1 MGPRGPNGSDT
12 VMQQQSPIQ
21 SLSLNLPVEGMTCAA
36 CSTRLERVLGKQ
48 AGVTAARVN
57 LTANSASVDF
67 DAAQLSPLD
76 ITAAISRAGFSVPS
90 ETLELLIGG
99 MTCAACSSRLE
110 KVLSRLPGVERAAV
124 NLATDKAS
132 VTAPAGVVSLAA
144 AIAAVEKAGF
154 TATSAVTAAEQ
165 QAQLQEKSAQQSRK
179 ELQQLVLAMLLS
191 LPLALPMLLMPFGIH
206 AELPALWQLTLA
218 TPVQFWLGWRFYEG
232 AFKSLRGGA
241 GNMDVL
247 VAMGTSAAW
256 GLSAWVTLFGGA
268 GGHLYFEAAA
278 MVITLVLLGK
288 WLEGRAKRSA
298 TSAIRALMDL
308 QPELARVER
317 DGIVVEVPAESV
329 ISGEVVVI
337 RPGERVPVDG
347 LIREGASQLDES
359 LITGESLPVD
369 KGVGE
374 RVTGASV
381 NGSGLLRVEAT
392 TVGTESTLARI
403 IRLVENAQASK
414 APVQKLVDQI
424 SAVFVPVVA
433 VIAGLTFVS
442 WWLIGSNLEVAFIAS
457 VSVLVIACPCALG
470 LATPTA
476 LMVGTG
482 VAARNGVLIKDAE
495 ALERAHHSSA
505 VVLDKT
511 GTLTLGKPTVESVV
525 AVDGDTAGLLRLT
538 ASAQQGSEHPLA
550 HAILSRAETDRL
562 ELLPVA
568 DFNTLP
574 GRGLAARLGE
584 RELLVG
590 NSRLMHEQG
599 IKLDA
604 LGAEGQQLESR
615 GRTLM
620 WVAETAPNP
629 AVLGYIAVSDP
640 VKPEAAAA
648 VAALKRQGILTVMLT
663 GDNRHASRA
672 VAEAVGIDRVVA
684 EVLPEEKAA
693 EVVRLREQG
702 QVVAMVG
709 DGINDAPAL
718 AAADVGMA
726 MGTGTDVAMHTAGI
740 TLMRGDPLLV
750 ADAISISRATYHKI
764 RQNLFWALI
773 YNLVAI
779 PLAASGLLS
788 PVVAGAAMAMSS
800 VSVVSN
806 SLLLRRWRR
815 VA

>member
-1 MGPRGPNGSDT
+1 
-12 VMQQQSPIQ
+12 MQQQATPE
-21 SLSLNLPVEGMTCAA
+21 SLRINLPVEGMTCAA

-48 AGVTAARVN
+48 SGVSAAQVN
-57 LTANSASVDF
+57 LASNSASVEF
-67 DAAQLSPLD
+67 DGAQISPLD

-90 ETLELLIGG
+90 ETLELLISG
-99 MTCAACSSRLE
+99 MTCAACSTRLE
-110 KVLSRLPGVERAAV
+110 KVLSRLPGVERAVV
-124 NLATDKAS
+124 NLATEKAS
-132 VTAPAGVVSLAA
+132 VTAPAGVVTQAGV
-144 AIAAVEKAGF
+144 IAAVERAGF
-154 TATSAVTAAEQ
+154 KATPAATAAEQ
-165 QAQLQEKSAQQSRK
+165 QARQQARAEQLHRR
-179 ELQQLVLAMLLS
+179 ELLQLLLALALS
-191 LPLALPMLLMPFGIH
+191 LPLALPMLLMPLGIQ
-206 AELPALWQLTLA
+206 AELPAFWQLALA

-232 AFKSLRGGA
+232 AYKSLRGGA

-247 VAMGTSAAW
+247 VVMGTSAAW

-268 GGHLYFEAAA
+268 GGHLYFEAGA
-278 MVITLVLLGK
+278 MVISLVLLGK

-298 TSAIRALMDL
+298 ASAIRALMDL
-308 QPELARVER
+308 QPELAGVER
-317 DGIVVEVPAESV
+317 QGAVVEVPAESV
-329 ISGEVVVI
+329 TRGEVVVI

-347 LIREGASQLDES
+347 LIIEGASQLDES
-359 LITGESLPVD
+359 LITGESLPVERT
-369 KGVGE
+369 VGD

-403 IRLVENAQASK
+403 IRLVESAQASK

-433 VIAGLTFVS
+433 AIALLTFLG
-442 WWLIGSNLEVAFIAS
+442 WWLIGSNLEVAFIAA

-495 ALERAHHSSA
+495 ALERAHHCSA
-505 VVLDKT
+505 VILDKT

-525 AVDGDTAGLLRLT
+525 ALDGDTAGLLQLT

-550 HAILSRAETDRL
+550 HAILNRAEAERIT
-562 ELLPVA
+562 LLPVA

-574 GRGLAARLGE
+574 GRGLSARLGD
-584 RELLVG
+584 RKLLIG
-590 NSRLMHEQG
+590 NSRLMSEQG
-599 IKLDA
+599 LPMDGLA
-604 LGAEGQQLESR
+604 AEAEQLESQ

-620 WVAETAPNP
+620 WVAETGP
-629 AVLGYIAVSDP
+629 AAGVLGYIAVSDP
-640 VKPEAAAA
+640 VKPEAPEA

-672 VAEAVGIDRVVA
+672 VADAVGIERVVA

-702 QVVAMVG
+702 LVVAMVG

-740 TLMRGDPLLV
+740 TLMRGDPQLV
-750 ADAISISRATYHKI
+750 ADAISISRATYQKI

-773 YNLVAI
+773 YNLIAI
-779 PLAASGLLS
+779 PLAASGMLS

-806 SLLLRRWRR
+806 SLLLRRWRSATR
-815 VA
+815 

>member
-1 MGPRGPNGSDT
+1 
-12 VMQQQSPIQ
+12 MQQQATPEPLRI
-21 SLSLNLPVEGMTCAA
+21 NLPVEGMTCAA

-48 AGVTAARVN
+48 SGVAAARVN
-57 LTANSASVDF
+57 LAANSASVEF
-67 DAAQLSPLD
+67 DGAQISPLD

-90 ETLELLIGG
+90 ETQELLISG
-99 MTCAACSSRLE
+99 MTCAACSTRLE
-110 KVLSRLPGVERAAV
+110 RVLSRLPGVERAVV
-124 NLATDKAS
+124 NLATEKAS
-132 VTAPAGVVSLAA
+132 VTAPAGVVSQADV
-144 AIAAVEKAGF
+144 IAAVERAGF
-154 TATSAVTAAEQ
+154 KATPAATAAEQ
-165 QAQLQEKSAQQSRK
+165 QARQQARAEQQSRR
-179 ELQQLVLAMLLS
+179 ELLQLLLALALS
-191 LPLALPMLLMPFGIH
+191 LPLALPMLLMPFGIQ
-206 AELPALWQLTLA
+206 AELPAFWQLALA

-232 AFKSLRGGA
+232 AYKSLRGGA

-247 VAMGTSAAW
+247 VVMGTSAAW
-256 GLSAWVTLFGGA
+256 GLSTWVTLFGGA
-268 GGHLYFEAAA
+268 GGHLYFEAGA
-278 MVITLVLLGK
+278 MVISLVLLGK

-298 TSAIRALMDL
+298 ASAIRALMDL
-308 QPELARVER
+308 QPERARVER
-317 DGIVVEVPAESV
+317 QGAVVEVPAESV
-329 ISGEVVVI
+329 MHGEVVVI

-347 LIREGASQLDES
+347 LIVEGSSQLDES
-359 LITGESLPVD
+359 LITGESLPVERT
-369 KGVGE
+369 VGD

-403 IRLVENAQASK
+403 IRLVEGAQASK

-433 VIAGLTFVS
+433 AIALLTFLG
-442 WWLIGSNLEVAFIAS
+442 WWLIGSDLAVAFIAA

-495 ALERAHHSSA
+495 ALERAHHCSA
-505 VVLDKT
+505 VILDKT

-525 AVDGDTAGLLRLT
+525 ALDGDTAGLLQLT

-550 HAILSRAETDRL
+550 HAILNRAEAEHLT
-562 ELLPVA
+562 LLPVA

-574 GRGLAARLGE
+574 GRGLSARLGD
-584 RELLVG
+584 RKLLIG
-590 NSRLMHEQG
+590 NSRLMSEQG
-599 IKLDA
+599 LSVDGLA
-604 LGAEGQQLESR
+604 AAAEQLESQ

-620 WVAETAPNP
+620 WVAQTVPAPG
-629 AVLGYIAVSDP
+629 VLGYIAVSDP
-640 VKPEAAAA
+640 VKPEAPEA
-648 VAALKRQGILTVMLT
+648 VAALKRQGMLTVMLT

-672 VAEAVGIDRVVA
+672 VADAVGIERVVA

-740 TLMRGDPLLV
+740 TLMRGDPQLV
-750 ADAISISRATYHKI
+750 ADAISISRATYQKI

-773 YNLVAI
+773 YNLIAI
-779 PLAASGLLS
+779 PLAASGMLS

-806 SLLLRRWRR
+806 SLLLRRWRSAAR
-815 VA
+815 

>member
-1 MGPRGPNGSDT
+1 
-12 VMQQQSPIQ
+12 MQQQPFVQ
-21 SLSLNLPVEGMTCAA
+21 SLSLPVEGMTCAA

-48 AGVTAARVN
+48 VGVTAARVN
-57 LTANSASVDF
+57 LAANSASVDF

-124 NLATDKAS
+124 NLATEKAS

-144 AIAAVEKAGF
+144 AIAAVEKTGF
-154 TATSAVTAAEQ
+154 TATPAATAAQQ

-191 LPLALPMLLMPFGIH
+191 LPLALPMLLMPLGIH

-298 TSAIRALMDL
+298 ASAIRALMDL

-317 DGIVVEVPAESV
+317 DGVVMEVPAESV
-329 ISGEVVVI
+329 IGGEVVQI

-347 LIREGASQLDES
+347 VILEGASQLDES

-433 VIAGLTFVS
+433 TIALVTFLG
-442 WWLIGSNLEVAFIAS
+442 WWLIGSNLEVAFIAA

-525 AVDGDTAGLLRLT
+525 AADGDTAGLLRLT

-574 GRGLAARLGE
+574 GRGLSARLGE
-584 RELLVG
+584 RKLLVG

-604 LGAEGQQLESR
+604 LGVEGEQLESR

-620 WVAETAPNP
+620 WVAETAPTP
-629 AVLGYIAVSDP
+629 GVLGYIAVSDP
-640 VKPEAAAA
+640 VKPEAVAA

-693 EVVRLREQG
+693 EVARLREQG
-702 QVVAMVG
+702 RMVAMVG

>member
-1 MGPRGPNGSDT
+1 MNSAPMNSNSAN
-12 VMQQQSPIQ
+12 QSCTLKLPID
-21 SLSLNLPVEGMTCAA
+21 GMTCAA

-48 AGVTAARVN
+48 SGVSRAAVN
-57 LTANSASVDF
+57 LASNSASIDF
-67 DAAQLSPLD
+67 DATKLSAND
-76 ITAAISRAGFSVPS
+76 ITAAISKAGFSVPS
-90 ETLELLIGG
+90 ETLDLVIGG

-110 KVLSRLPGVERAAV
+110 KVLSRLPGVEHAVV
-124 NLATDKAS
+124 NLATEKAS
-132 VTAPAGVVSLAA
+132 ITAPSGVVSLQD
-144 AIAAVEKAGF
+144 AIAAVERAGF
-154 TATSAVTAAEQ
+154 TAHSATTAVEQ
-165 QAQLQEKSAQQSRK
+165 QAKLEQIK
-179 ELQQLVLAMLLS
+179 LQQNRRELMQLILAVLFTR
-191 LPLALPMLLMPFGIH
+191 PVALPMLLMPMGIH
-206 AELPALWQLTLA
+206 AELPAGWQLALA

-256 GLSAWVTLFGGA
+256 GLSAWVTLTGGA

-298 TSAIRALMDL
+298 ASAIRALMDL
-308 QPELARVER
+308 QPEVARVER
-317 DGIVVEVPAESV
+317 GGSIVEVPAEAVTQGEIV
-329 ISGEVVVI
+329 IV
-337 RPGERVPVDG
+337 RPGERVAVDG
-347 LIREGASQLDES
+347 VILEGVSQLDES
-359 LITGESLPVD
+359 LITGESLPVER
-369 KGVGE
+369 GVGD

-381 NGSGLLRVEAT
+381 NGDGLLRIQAT
-392 TVGTESTLARI
+392 TVGTESTLSRI
-403 IRLVENAQASK
+403 IRLVESAQASK

-433 VIAGLTFVS
+433 LIAGTTFLG
-442 WWLIGSNLEVAFIAS
+442 WWLIGSNLEVAFVAA

-495 ALERAHHSSA
+495 ALERAHHTSA

-525 AVDGDTAGLLRLT
+525 ARNGDLAGLLQLT

-550 HAILSRAETDRL
+550 HAILRRAETDKL

-568 DFNTLP
+568 DFKTWP
-574 GRGLAARLGE
+574 GRGLSARIGE
-584 RELLVG
+584 HQILIG
-590 NSRLMHEQG
+590 NRRLMDEG
-599 IKLDA
+599 SIDLSA
-604 LGAEGQQLESR
+604 LRSEGEALESA

-620 WVAETAPNP
+620 WVAEKAPS
-629 AVLGYIAVSDP
+629 VGLLGYIAVSDP
-640 VKPEAAAA
+640 IKPEAMEA
-648 VAALKRQGILTVMLT
+648 VAELKSKGILTVMLT
-663 GDNRHASRA
+663 GDNRHASQS
-672 VAEAVGIDRVVA
+672 VADAVGIDQVVS
-684 EVLPEEKAA
+684 EVLPEEKSA
-693 EVVRLREQG
+693 EVERLKAQNY
-702 QVVAMVG
+702 VVAMVG

-740 TLMRGDPLLV
+740 TLMRGDPRLIV
-750 ADAISISRATYHKI
+750 DALSISHATYNKI

-779 PLAASGLLS
+779 PLAASGMLN

-815 VA
+815 ID